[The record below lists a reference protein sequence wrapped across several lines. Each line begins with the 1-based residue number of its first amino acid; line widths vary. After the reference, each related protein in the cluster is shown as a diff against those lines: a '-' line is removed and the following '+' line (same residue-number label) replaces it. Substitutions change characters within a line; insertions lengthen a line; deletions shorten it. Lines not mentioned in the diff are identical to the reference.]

1 MAEKKPAF
9 HEQLAEKIIT
19 QLQAGTAPWQRPW
32 DAAPIGLPY
41 NESTGKSYRG
51 SNVMNLM
58 LAGYTD
64 PRWLTFNQANE
75 RGYRIN
81 KGEKGSLIQ
90 TFRFYEEKQ
99 LRDDKG
105 KPVKDDKSHAVRAQ
119 TKLDKP
125 IIRSFVVFN
134 AEQMTGMPQLSRPEH
149 QWNAVEQI
157 DKLLT
162 ASGAQIDHQSGNRAY
177 YSPSQ
182 DRIVLPLKEQFADA
196 ERYYSTALH
205 ELGHWTGHESRLNR
219 PFINAFGT
227 EGYAREELRAEIG
240 SLLVGQRLGIS
251 HDPGQHMAYVDSWV
265 KLLKE
270 DPTEI
275 VRACQDA
282 EKIQDYLTVYL
293 EREPE
298 KPEQSQA
305 EPVKSESTEKPVL
318 SSKEVYEE
326 RFKQL
331 PQDSQDV
338 LMKMEVLMRG
348 VVKHM
353 PTEQTARAYER
364 FYHAQ
369 AQAVEVVL
377 KQDQDRE
384 VER

>member
-9 HEQLAEKIIT
+9 HEQLAEKIIA

-32 DAAPIGLPY
+32 DAAPINLPY

-58 LAGYTD
+58 LAGYAD
-64 PRWLTFNQANE
+64 PRWLTFNQAKE

-99 LRDDKG
+99 LRDETG
-105 KPVKDDKSHAVRAQ
+105 KPVTDDKGNVIREQ

-125 IIRSFVVFN
+125 IIRTFVVFN
-134 AEQMTGMPQLSRPEH
+134 AQQMTGMPQLDRPEH
-149 QWNAVEQI
+149 QWNGVEQI
-157 DKLLT
+157 DKMLA
-162 ASGAQIDHQSGNRAY
+162 ASGAQLDHHPGNKAY
-177 YSPSQ
+177 YSPNQ
-182 DRIVLPLKEQFADA
+182 DKIVLPLREQFADA

-219 PFINAFGT
+219 PFINAFGS

-265 KLLKE
+265 KILKE
-270 DPTEI
+270 DPAEI

-282 EKIQDYLTVYL
+282 EKIQDYLSAYL
-293 EREPE
+293 ERAPDRVDPGQVQNME
-298 KPEQSQA
+298 KPEPGVQELYQEQLQSLPLDQQQRFRTM
-305 EPVKSESTEKPVL
+305 ESMM
-318 SSKEVYEE
+318 
-326 RFKQL
+326 
-331 PQDSQDV
+331 QD
-338 LMKMEVLMRG
+338 
-348 VVKHM
+348 VVKHLPVDAREM
-353 PTEQTARAYER
+353 ALASFYQDQTR
-364 FYHAQ
+364 
-369 AQAVEVVL
+369 AVEQVS
-377 KQDQDRE
+377 QQGQE
-384 VER
+384 VGAER